1 MEYSINA
8 LAKLSGVT
16 GRTLRW
22 YDEIGLLK
30 PARTNSAGYRIYG
43 PEQVNRLQD
52 ILFYRAIGVP
62 LSSIRTILDAPDFDR
77 QTALQS
83 HLATLEQQKD
93 QLDAMILTVRKTLSA
108 LQGETAM
115 TDHEKFEAFKRKAV
129 EENETAYGK
138 EARAKYGDR
147 AVDESHDKLMGLS
160 PENHQRWQQLDR
172 EILAALAA
180 AVESGTAPDSEIGC
194 SIAAMHKEWLSFT
207 LPQYT
212 PQIHAGIAMM
222 YTADQRFTAYYD
234 KTAPGCA
241 AFLREAILSFTN
253 N

>member
-30 PARTNSAGYRIYG
+30 PLRTNSAGYRIYG

-52 ILFYRAIGVP
+52 ILFYRALGVP

-93 QLDAMILTVRKTLSA
+93 QLDAMILTVRKTLST

-115 TDHEKFEAFKRKAV
+115 TDYEKFEAFKRKAV
-129 EENETAYGK
+129 EESETAYGK

-147 AVDESHDKLMGLS
+147 AVDESHAKLMGLS
-160 PENHQRWQQLDR
+160 PRDHQRWQQLDA
-172 EILAALAA
+172 EILSALAS
-180 AVESGTAPDSEIGC
+180 AVERGIDPDSDTGR

-222 YTADQRFTAYYD
+222 YTADERFTAYYD
-234 KTAPGCA
+234 KTVPGCA
-241 AFLREAILSFTN
+241 AFLRDAILAYTN